1 MLITLRAQRI
11 NGEVNYCAEFRSYS
25 FLTPYEPF
33 RASNSPPEKTSK
45 SIRSRGGITNTSY
58 LVHKI
63 NRAFAVPPLPHLLH
77 FNNGELSRFAIRAI
91 SLLFVFLLKRE
102 LEPKIKLISSNSQS
116 DEILDFRPLRRGREL
131 GSAKWTSG
139 EGMAVA
145 AETLP
150 VFRRKFFQLAM
161 PIV

>member
-1 MLITLRAQRI
+1 MGRSTIARNSAPTRFWLLMSRSALQTPPLKKPLNRL
-11 NGEVNYCAEFRSYS
+11 EV
-25 FLTPYEPF
+25 
-33 RASNSPPEKTSK
+33 
-45 SIRSRGGITNTSY
+45 GGGVTNTSY
-58 LVHKI
+58 LIHKI

-102 LEPKIKLISSNSQS
+102 LKPKIKLISSNSQS

-145 AETLP
+145 AETVP
-150 VFRRKFFQLAM
+150 VFRRKFIQFSM

>member
-11 NGEVNYCAEFRSYS
+11 NGEVSYCAEFRIYS

-33 RASNSPPEKTSK
+33 RTSNSPLKKPLNRLEVG
-45 SIRSRGGITNTSY
+45 GGITNTSY
-58 LVHKI
+58 LIHKI

-102 LEPKIKLISSNSQS
+102 LKPKIKLISSNSQS

-131 GSAKWTSG
+131 GSAK
-139 EGMAVA
+139 
-145 AETLP
+145 
-150 VFRRKFFQLAM
+150 
-161 PIV
+161 

>member
-33 RASNSPPEKTSK
+33 RTSNSPLKKPL
-45 SIRSRGGITNTSY
+45 IRLEVGGGVTNTSY
-58 LVHKI
+58 LIHKI

-102 LEPKIKLISSNSQS
+102 LKPKIKLISSNSQS

-131 GSAKWTSG
+131 GSAK
-139 EGMAVA
+139 
-145 AETLP
+145 
-150 VFRRKFFQLAM
+150 
-161 PIV
+161 

>member
-1 MLITLRAQRI
+1 MLVLGHKGSMGRSTIARNSAPTRFWLLMSRSALQTPPLKKPLNRL
-11 NGEVNYCAEFRSYS
+11 EVG
-25 FLTPYEPF
+25 
-33 RASNSPPEKTSK
+33 
-45 SIRSRGGITNTSY
+45 GGITNTSY
-58 LVHKI
+58 LIHKI

-102 LEPKIKLISSNSQS
+102 LKPKIKLISSNSQS

-139 EGMAVA
+139 EGIAVA
-145 AETLP
+145 AE
-150 VFRRKFFQLAM
+150 VSAR
-161 PIV
+161 V

>member
-1 MLITLRAQRI
+1 MGRSTIARNSAPTRFWLLIS
-11 NGEVNYCAEFRSYS
+11 RSA
-25 FLTPYEPF
+25 LQTP
-33 RASNSPPEKTSK
+33 PPEKTSQ
-45 SIRSRGGITNTSY
+45 SIRSRRGIINTSN

-102 LEPKIKLISSNSQS
+102 LKPKIKLISSNSQS
-116 DEILDFRPLRRGREL
+116 DEILNFRPLRRGREL

-145 AETLP
+145 AETVP
-150 VFRRKFFQLAM
+150 VFRRKFFQFAM

>member
-1 MLITLRAQRI
+1 MGRSTIARNSAPTRFWLLMSRSALQTPPLKKPLNRL
-11 NGEVNYCAEFRSYS
+11 EVV
-25 FLTPYEPF
+25 
-33 RASNSPPEKTSK
+33 
-45 SIRSRGGITNTSY
+45 GITNTSY

-77 FNNGELSRFAIRAI
+77 FNNDELSRFAIRAI
-91 SLLFVFLLKRE
+91 SSLFVFLLKRE
-102 LEPKIKLISSNSQS
+102 LKPKIKLISSNSQS
-116 DEILDFRPLRRGREL
+116 DEILDFRHLRRGREL

-145 AETLP
+145 AETVP
-150 VFRRKFFQLAM
+150 VFRRKFFQFAM

>member
-33 RASNSPPEKTSK
+33 RTSNSPLKKPINRLEVGG
-45 SIRSRGGITNTSY
+45 GGITNTSY
-58 LVHKI
+58 LIHKI

-102 LEPKIKLISSNSQS
+102 LKPKIKLISSNSQS

-131 GSAKWTSG
+131 GSAK
-139 EGMAVA
+139 
-145 AETLP
+145 
-150 VFRRKFFQLAM
+150 
-161 PIV
+161 

>member
-11 NGEVNYCAEFRSYS
+11 KGEVNYCAEFRSYS

-33 RASNSPPEKTSK
+33 RTSNSPLKKPLNRLEV
-45 SIRSRGGITNTSY
+45 GGGVTNTSY
-58 LVHKI
+58 LIHKI

-102 LEPKIKLISSNSQS
+102 LKPKIKLISSNSQS

-131 GSAKWTSG
+131 GSAK
-139 EGMAVA
+139 
-145 AETLP
+145 
-150 VFRRKFFQLAM
+150 
-161 PIV
+161 

>member
-1 MLITLRAQRI
+1 MGRSTIARNSAPTRFWLLMSRSALQTPPLKKPLNRL
-11 NGEVNYCAEFRSYS
+11 EVV
-25 FLTPYEPF
+25 
-33 RASNSPPEKTSK
+33 
-45 SIRSRGGITNTSY
+45 GITNTSY

-102 LEPKIKLISSNSQS
+102 LKPKIKLISSNSQS

-145 AETLP
+145 AETVP
-150 VFRRKFFQLAM
+150 VFRRKFFQFAM